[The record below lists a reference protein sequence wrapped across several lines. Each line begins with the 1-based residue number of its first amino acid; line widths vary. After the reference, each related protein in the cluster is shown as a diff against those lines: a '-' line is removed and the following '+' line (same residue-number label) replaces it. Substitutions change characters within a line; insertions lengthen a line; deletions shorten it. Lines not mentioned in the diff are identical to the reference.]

1 MKNGVRA
8 LDGDRH
14 VYDPPDLY
22 LTFMDKKRG
31 IALPSMNGPRAMGGW
46 SFATATAGCFARAR
60 YAIAELHPT
69 TIMANASQPNSRATL
84 SLTSSEEKRS
94 ARA

>member
-1 MKNGVRA
+1 MENGVRA

-22 LTFMDKKRG
+22 LTFMDQKRG
-31 IALPSMNGPRAMGGW
+31 NAWPSVNGPRAMGGW
-46 SFATATAGCFARAR
+46 SFATDDGRVLRPRTGRHCRASSDNN
-60 YAIAELHPT
+60 HG
-69 TIMANASQPNSRATL
+69 ASQPNSRATL